1 MNYEKDDSYKK
12 NIFSEIYSNDKYKK
26 IIVIAGFVGIALIFF
41 SGFIKPEKKSQCTN
55 QRVEASSIDE
65 YVKQLEANLTNLVSC
80 IKGAGDCKV
89 MVTIENGA
97 QTIYATEGK
106 KNIEDTED
114 SSNGEL
120 KRKQKSD
127 DSETK
132 YITIKGSDGE
142 EKALAITEVQPTVKG
157 VVVVCSG
164 GDDPEVQQRI
174 INAVTTALNITN
186 KRVCVTK

>member
-1 MNYEKDDSYKK
+1 MNGENNGSNK
-12 NIFSEIYSNDKYKK
+12 NILTELCLNDKYKK
-26 IIVIAGFVGIALIFF
+26 VIIIAGIIGIALIFF
-41 SGFIKPEKKSQCTN
+41 SGFIKSEKKDQEVN
-55 QRVEASSIDE
+55 QKAESTSIDD
-65 YVKQLEANLTNLVSC
+65 YVKQLEANLTNMVSC

-106 KNIEDTED
+106 KNTEDTED

-120 KRKQKSD
+120 KRRQKSD

-132 YITIKGSDGE
+132 YMTVKGPNGE
-142 EKALAITEVQPTVKG
+142 EEALAITEVQPTVKG

-174 INAVTTALNITN
+174 INAVTTALNITT

>member
-1 MNYEKDDSYKK
+1 MNGENNGSNK
-12 NIFSEIYSNDKYKK
+12 NILTELCLNDKYKK
-26 IIVIAGFVGIALIFF
+26 VIIIAGIIGIALIFF
-41 SGFIKPEKKSQCTN
+41 SGFIKSEKKDQEVN
-55 QRVEASSIDE
+55 QKAESTSIDD
-65 YVKQLEANLTNLVSC
+65 YVKQLEANLTNMVSC

-106 KNIEDTED
+106 KNTEDTED

-120 KRKQKSD
+120 KRRQKSD

-132 YITIKGSDGE
+132 YITVKGPNGE
-142 EKALAITEVQPTVKG
+142 EEALAITEEQPTVKG

-174 INAVTTALNITN
+174 INAVTTALNITT

>member
-1 MNYEKDDSYKK
+1 MNGENNGSNR
-12 NIFSEIYSNDKYKK
+12 NILTELCLNDKYKK
-26 IIVIAGFVGIALIFF
+26 VIIIAGIIGIALIFF
-41 SGFIKPEKKSQCTN
+41 SGFIKSEKKDQEVN
-55 QRVEASSIDE
+55 QKAESTSIDD
-65 YVKQLEANLTNLVSC
+65 YVKQLEANLTNMVSC

-106 KNIEDTED
+106 KNTEDTED

-120 KRKQKSD
+120 KRRQKSD

-132 YITIKGSDGE
+132 YITVKGPNGE
-142 EKALAITEVQPTVKG
+142 EEALAITEVQPTVKG

-174 INAVTTALNITN
+174 INAVTTALNINT

>member
-1 MNYEKDDSYKK
+1 MNGENNGSNK
-12 NIFSEIYSNDKYKK
+12 NILTELCLNDKYKK
-26 IIVIAGFVGIALIFF
+26 VIIIAGIIGIALIFF
-41 SGFIKPEKKSQCTN
+41 SGFIKSEKKDQEVN
-55 QRVEASSIDE
+55 QKAESTSIDD
-65 YVKQLEANLTNLVSC
+65 YVKQLEANLTNMVSC

-89 MVTIENGA
+89 MVTIESGA

-106 KNIEDTED
+106 KNTEDTED

-120 KRKQKSD
+120 KRRQKSD

-132 YITIKGSDGE
+132 YITVKGPNGE
-142 EKALAITEVQPTVKG
+142 EEALAITEVQPTVKG

-174 INAVTTALNITN
+174 INAVTTALNITT

>member
-1 MNYEKDDSYKK
+1 MNGENNGSNK
-12 NIFSEIYSNDKYKK
+12 NILTELCLNDKYKK
-26 IIVIAGFVGIALIFF
+26 VIIIAGIIGIALIFF
-41 SGFIKPEKKSQCTN
+41 SGFIKSEKKDQEVN
-55 QRVEASSIDE
+55 QKAESTSIDD
-65 YVKQLEANLTNLVSC
+65 YVKQLEANLTNMVSC

-106 KNIEDTED
+106 KNTEDTED

-120 KRKQKSD
+120 KRRQKSD

-132 YITIKGSDGE
+132 YITVKGPNGE
-142 EKALAITEVQPTVKG
+142 EEALAITEVQPTVKG

-174 INAVTTALNITN
+174 INAVTTALNITT